1 MSGRLILS
9 WHWSGNRFIRN
20 YSAWYFY
27 NIIMER
33 RPRWLSRRGRADQFD
48 DYTLNEFTA
57 IDPHELSE
65 VEIPAF
71 VRAFKRL
78 FGEDTY
84 TRMTES
90 SLPSRA
96 EHYLESECECGE
108 RLYTFLQRLNDNPFE
123 LESETDSQA
132 SEDSGNNATCTSA
145 SASENEEE
153 NVSGD
158 DCVAPPAPPPRSQS
172 PQSPQS
178 PESPQPPQSP
188 ASPSPPAAKR
198 AKLDS

>member
-9 WHWSGNRFIRN
+9 WNWSGNRFIRN

-33 RPRWLSRRGRADQFD
+33 RPRWLSRRGRVDQFD
-48 DYTLNEFTA
+48 DYSLNEFTA
-57 IDPHELSE
+57 INPHELTE
-65 VEIPAF
+65 IEIPAF
-71 VRAFKRL
+71 ELAFKRL
-78 FGEDTY
+78 FGEDMFI
-84 TRMTES
+84 RMTES

-96 EHYLESECECGE
+96 EQYLESECECGE

-123 LESETDSQA
+123 LESETDSQY
-132 SEDSGNNATCTSA
+132 SGDSGNDATCTSA
-145 SASENEEE
+145 SEQESATGNDSD
-153 NVSGD
+153 G
-158 DCVAPPAPPPRSQS
+158 APVPPPGSQS

-178 PESPQPPQSP
+178 PEPPQRPQPP
-188 ASPSPPAAKR
+188 ASPSPPVAKR